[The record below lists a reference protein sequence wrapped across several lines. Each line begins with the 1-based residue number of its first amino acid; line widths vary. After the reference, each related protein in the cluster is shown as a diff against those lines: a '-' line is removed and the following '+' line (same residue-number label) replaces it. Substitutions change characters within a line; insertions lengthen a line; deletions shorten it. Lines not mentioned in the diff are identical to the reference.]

1 MLTGASRGG
10 RMTAPDLAY
19 VALVVDEP
27 AASAAI
33 FERDFGLPRREL
45 SSGGRAVPAI
55 SVGATAMALF
65 RPGDPFLGPD
75 AGKGVH
81 HIAIAAPDPEAAAGN
96 SGLATVDGA
105 SEGLGGRTQIE
116 LAPDSTCSVR
126 VRFTEAL
133 DPAPASSALV
143 ERIDHLGIASAD
155 NRAARDVFVDRL
167 GCVYESQQI
176 DSEVETI
183 SENFTSDTY
192 NYIYYTR
199 PSQLLAR
206 LMVTFVTVGDT
217 ELEFLQ
223 DLTTDATADEARAD
237 APGTTRGDR
246 STIARYIAARGAGL
260 HHIAFKTPDIAA
272 SLAMLRAA
280 GHRTIDPVGRPG
292 SRRSQVAFV
301 HPAAIGGVL
310 MQFVEREE
318 I

>member
-1 MLTGASRGG
+1 
-10 RMTAPDLAY
+10 MTTPDLAY

-27 AASAAI
+27 AASATI
-33 FERDFGLPRREL
+33 FERDFGLPRQEF

-75 AGKGVH
+75 ARKGVH
-81 HIAIAAPDPEAAAGN
+81 HIAIAAQDPEAAARN
-96 SGLATVDGA
+96 SGLATVNDA
-105 SEGLGGRTQIE
+105 SEGLDGRTQVE
-116 LAPDSTCSVR
+116 LAPGRTCGVR
-126 VRFTEAL
+126 VRFTESL
-133 DPAPASSALV
+133 GTAPASSAFV
-143 ERIDHLGIASAD
+143 ERIDHLGIACAD
-155 NRAARDVFVDRL
+155 NRVARDVFIDRL

-199 PSQLLAR
+199 PSHLLAR
-206 LMVTFVTVGDT
+206 MLVTFVTVGDT

-223 DLTTDATADEARAD
+223 DLTTDLKADEARAD
-237 APGTTRGDR
+237 EPGTTRGDR
-246 STIARYIAARGAGL
+246 SVIARYIAAHGAGL
-260 HHIAFKTPDIAA
+260 HHISFKTPDIAA
-272 SLAMLRAA
+272 SLAMLSEA
-280 GHRTIDPVGRPG
+280 GHRTIDTAGRPG
-292 SRRSQVAFV
+292 SRRSLVGFV

-310 MQFVEREE
+310 MHFVEREE